1 MKISYNDTQL
11 FLSLSLS
18 TQISIPSDFQSKFSP
33 SLSRSHFTF
42 AQNNCRA
49 DNSHERIKRN
59 HFQCLKKNIPHARKI
74 IDRPLP
80 QFLLYFWQITRCH
93 TSDTLSSTKI
103 FLRRFSVPD
112 FTVSIIGE
120 ETRHLERSETVSG
133 VAIWRE
139 FD

>member
-59 HFQCLKKNIPHARKI
+59 HFQCLKKNIPYVKLS
-74 IDRPLP
+74 IDHYPNFSFISGRLHVATRVIRFPP
-80 QFLLYFWQITRCH
+80 RRYFFADFPFRISRFR
-93 TSDTLSSTKI
+93 LSK
-103 FLRRFSVPD
+103 
-112 FTVSIIGE
+112 